1 MKQRYPA
8 EFFRENTLN
17 TLGYQQLGAKRIQE
31 AIALFKLNVEM
42 YPAGFNTYDS
52 LAEAYMV
59 QGNREEAIKNY
70 RKSLA
75 LNPNNTNAVSKLKQ
89 LGAAP

>member
-1 MKQRYPA
+1 M
-8 EFFRENTLN
+8 NI
-17 TLGYQQLGAKRIQE
+17 LGYQQLNARHVEE

-42 YPAGFNTYDS
+42 YPRASNTYDS

-59 QGNREEAIKNY
+59 HGDRLLAIRNY

-75 LNPNNTNAVSKLKQ
+75 LNPQNTGAMEKLKQ
-89 LGAAP
+89 LTSNH

>member
-1 MKQRYPA
+1 
-8 EFFRENTLN
+8 
-17 TLGYQQLGAKRIQE
+17 
-31 AIALFKLNVEM
+31 
-42 YPAGFNTYDS
+42 
-52 LAEAYMV
+52 MV